1 MKMAEKKAKQDGIPQ
16 IALFSI
22 CETSLVNWYKK
33 QGYEVRNTI
42 MYDDDDNKPKV
53 YYMIKYI

>member
-1 MKMAEKKAKQDGIPQ
+1 MAEKKAKQDGIPQ